1 LAAFAFHDNQ
11 TTVGTSSKSS
21 FPTFIFKR
29 KYDLI
34 TSVITTRVAAMNA
47 SRNLSGLLI
56 AATVSAGAQ
65 AVNISP
71 KPASN
76 NSSAEW
82 ASAQVV
88 DHFPWELPLEPL
100 APFSNEHVAALKLDR
115 GLTHA
120 PTMPETHTTLMNQPP
135 AKREVSEPASELL
148 MLAALGAAAIA
159 IRRQSPY

>member
-1 LAAFAFHDNQ
+1 
-11 TTVGTSSKSS
+11 
-21 FPTFIFKR
+21 
-29 KYDLI
+29 
-34 TSVITTRVAAMNA
+34 MNA

-65 AVNISP
+65 AANISP
-71 KPASN
+71 TPVSNDAPAG
-76 NSSAEW
+76 W
-82 ASAQVV
+82 ISAQVV

-100 APFSNEHVAALKLDR
+100 APFSNDHVNSLKLDR
-115 GLTHA
+115 GFIDA
-120 PTMPETHTTLMNQPP
+120 PTMPETHAKLMNQSP